1 MNTPNVLTMGRIF
14 AIPFLVVLLSFEW
27 PEPYAYLLALIIF
40 VLSVVTDVAD
50 GHIARSHHQVT
61 DFGKFMDPLAD
72 KMVVCAVLI
81 CFIWIGILPAWLVII
96 VVAREFAISGF
107 RAVAADKNKVIAANK
122 WGKMKSQFQYN
133 AIITILVILISGYT
147 FTWEG
152 FYFDVYGDIALFKW
166 FFLIYSNT
174 VIWLMVAFT
183 IISLYTYLR
192 DNWNIIS
199 EDM

>member
-1 MNTPNVLTMGRIF
+1 MNLPNKLTCLRMILI
-14 AIPFLVVLLSFEW
+14 IPFVIFM
-27 PEPYAYLLALIIF
+27 LAGAGEGVYKWIALAIFIIAS
-40 VLSVVTDVAD
+40 LTDMLD
-50 GHIARSHHQVT
+50 GQIARKYNLIT

-81 CFIWIGILPAWLVII
+81 CFIEMGLLPAWLVII

-122 WGKMKSQFQYN
+122 WGKIKSQFQYN
-133 AIITILVILISGYT
+133 AIITVLVILVSGYT
-147 FTWEG
+147 LTWEG

-166 FFLIYSNT
+166 FFLIYSNA

-183 IISLYTYLR
+183 VISLYTYLH
-192 DNWNIIS
+192 DNWSIVS